1 MGMSYLHVNL
11 IQVGLIPMIEERPT
25 EEKGESLGKN
35 KQNFLTQLKMKT
47 NVKTHQRSTSFSGGL
62 KREAIRTQSHLGTIF
77 CCSGRKHAQ
86 AQLVAYL
93 LPYR

>member
-1 MGMSYLHVNL
+1 
-11 IQVGLIPMIEERPT
+11 
-25 EEKGESLGKN
+25 
-35 KQNFLTQLKMKT
+35 MKT